1 MIPKVSVCLITYNHE
16 RYIEKAI
23 EGILSQKTDFVYEII
38 VGDDLS
44 TDSTIQIINR
54 YKEKN
59 EKLFNVMQYD
69 QKMGMH
75 KNWEAVLAH
84 AQGEYIALLEGD
96 DFWVDPYKLAKQV
109 EVLDKNQTIAISFT
123 NASVINELNDK
134 VFSNYVEKR
143 KEINSLLDLL
153 EYNFIP
159 TCTVVY
165 RNKYI
170 QSLPKAFFKSPYADW
185 IIHCIYAQEGDVHFL
200 NLVTASYRLHSN
212 GVYGGSDEETKLKN
226 SIKTMSCIIE
236 IVSSNYHFYCFQ
248 YLKKYQFK
256 LLDFYKS
263 KGMYFKVVSFYV
275 KGLKW
280 RL

>member
-16 RYIEKAI
+16 KYIEKAI
-23 EGILSQKTDFVYEII
+23 EGILHQKTDFIYEII

-44 TDSTIQIINR
+44 TDSTMQIINR

-59 EKLFNVMQYD
+59 NTLFNILCYG

-75 KNWEAVLAH
+75 KNWEAVM
-84 AQGEYIALLEGD
+84 AQAKGEYIALLEGD
-96 DFWVDPYKLAKQV
+96 DFWTDPYKLAKQV

-143 KEINSLLDLL
+143 KENNSLLDLL
-153 EYNFIP
+153 EFNFIP

-185 IIHCIYAQEGDVHFL
+185 IIHCIYAQEGDIHFL
-200 NLVTASYRLHSN
+200 NSVTASYRLHSN
-212 GVYGGSDEETKLKN
+212 GVYGGSDEESKLKN
-226 SIKTMSCIIE
+226 GIKTMSCIIE
-236 IVSSNYHFYCFQ
+236 IVPKSYHSYCTQ
-248 YLKKYQFK
+248 YLKKSQSK

-263 KGMYFKVVSFYV
+263 KKMYFNVVRSYI
-275 KGLKW
+275 KKS
-280 RL
+280 